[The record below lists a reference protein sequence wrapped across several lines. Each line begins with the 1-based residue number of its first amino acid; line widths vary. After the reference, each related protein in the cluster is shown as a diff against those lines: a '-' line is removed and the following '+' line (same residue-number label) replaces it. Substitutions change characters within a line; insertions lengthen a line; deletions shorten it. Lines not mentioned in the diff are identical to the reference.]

1 MIPYGRHHIDK
12 EDLLAV
18 KKVLKSNFLT
28 QGPLINKF
36 EKLIS
41 KYVGSKYAVV
51 VSSCTAGLHLASIIS
66 NNTKGKKL
74 LTSPISFASTANSS
88 IFTGGDVV
96 FADIE
101 EDTGNISI
109 KSISEALKKNK
120 INSISPVH
128 FGGLPCEMISINKL
142 RKKNKITIYEDA
154 AHAFGAKYDVKTKVG
169 SCKYSDMTVFS
180 FHPVKSIAM
189 GEGGCVTTNNKKIYE
204 RLSRLR
210 NHGIE
215 KQKGNFFVTN
225 RRDHPWY
232 YEMQEL
238 GYHYRATDIQCALGI
253 SQLKK
258 INKFLSKRREL
269 AKKYDAAFR
278 EMKNAKPL
286 QFNKRDLSSNHLY
299 VLLIDF
305 KKISKTRSD
314 IMHALRKVGIIT
326 QVHYIPINHHPFYRK
341 LNLKKKLTQAENYY
355 EKALSLP
362 IFYDLKDK
370 EQKHIIY
377 HIKKLIK

>member
-142 RKKNKITIYEDA
+142 RKKI
-154 AHAFGAKYDVKTKVG
+154 
-169 SCKYSDMTVFS
+169 
-180 FHPVKSIAM
+180 
-189 GEGGCVTTNNKKIYE
+189 
-204 RLSRLR
+204 R
-210 NHGIE
+210 
-215 KQKGNFFVTN
+215 
-225 RRDHPWY
+225 
-232 YEMQEL
+232 
-238 GYHYRATDIQCALGI
+238 
-253 SQLKK
+253 
-258 INKFLSKRREL
+258 
-269 AKKYDAAFR
+269 
-278 EMKNAKPL
+278 
-286 QFNKRDLSSNHLY
+286 
-299 VLLIDF
+299 
-305 KKISKTRSD
+305 
-314 IMHALRKVGIIT
+314 
-326 QVHYIPINHHPFYRK
+326 
-341 LNLKKKLTQAENYY
+341 
-355 EKALSLP
+355 
-362 IFYDLKDK
+362 
-370 EQKHIIY
+370 
-377 HIKKLIK
+377 

>member
-1 MIPYGRHHIDK
+1 
-12 EDLLAV
+12 
-18 KKVLKSNFLT
+18 
-28 QGPLINKF
+28 
-36 EKLIS
+36 
-41 KYVGSKYAVV
+41 
-51 VSSCTAGLHLASIIS
+51 
-66 NNTKGKKL
+66 
-74 LTSPISFASTANSS
+74 
-88 IFTGGDVV
+88 
-96 FADIE
+96 
-101 EDTGNISI
+101 
-109 KSISEALKKNK
+109 
-120 INSISPVH
+120 
-128 FGGLPCEMISINKL
+128 
-142 RKKNKITIYEDA
+142 
-154 AHAFGAKYDVKTKVG
+154 
-169 SCKYSDMTVFS
+169 
-180 FHPVKSIAM
+180 M

-341 LNLKKKLTQAENYY
+341 LNLKKLTQAENYY

-377 HIKKLIK
+377 HIKN

>member
-18 KKVLKSNFLT
+18 NKVLRSNFLT
-28 QGPLINKF
+28 QGPLVSKF
-36 EKLIS
+36 EKQIS

-66 NNTKGKKL
+66 NNVKGKKL

-88 IFTGGDVV
+88 LFTGGKVI
-96 FADIE
+96 FADVE
-101 EDTGNISI
+101 KDTGNISI
-109 KSISEALKKNK
+109 QSTKEILKKNN

-128 FGGLPCEMISINKL
+128 FGGLPCDMISINKL
-142 RKKNKITIYEDA
+142 RKKNNLMVYEDA
-154 AHAFGAKYDVKTKVG
+154 AHSFGAKYDRKNKVG

-189 GEGGCVTTNNKKIYE
+189 GEGGCITTNNKEIYE
-204 RLSRLR
+204 RLCRLR

-215 KQKGNFFVTN
+215 KKRENFLIKSK
-225 RRDHPWY
+225 RSYPWY

-258 INKFLSKRREL
+258 INKFLAKRKNI
-269 AKKYDAAFR
+269 AKKYDF
-278 EMKNAKPL
+278 EFGELKNAKPL
-286 QFNKRDLSSNHLY
+286 QFNKRDFSSNHLY
-299 VLLIDF
+299 ILLIDF
-305 KKISKTRSD
+305 ENINRS
-314 IMHALRKVGIIT
+314 R
-326 QVHYIPINHHPFYRK
+326 
-341 LNLKKKLTQAENYY
+341 
-355 EKALSLP
+355 
-362 IFYDLKDK
+362 
-370 EQKHIIY
+370 
-377 HIKKLIK
+377 